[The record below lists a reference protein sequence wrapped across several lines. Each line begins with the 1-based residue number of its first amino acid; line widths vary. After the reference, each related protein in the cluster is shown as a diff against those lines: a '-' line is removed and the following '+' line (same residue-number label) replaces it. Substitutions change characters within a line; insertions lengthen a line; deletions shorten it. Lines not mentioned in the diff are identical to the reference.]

1 MEKKG
6 YLREI
11 FEFIL
16 FILLARLISL
26 LAITVMSFAVRLA
39 HLNDIEFIFFSITGI
54 LASAAIIFIAFYKR
68 GRKNKNKKNA
78 TALLMQLTL
87 SQILY
92 FLMCL
97 IFKFSSILSGATIY
111 IVQSIKNNS
120 EIDFSIYHDYMTI
133 FIFAAAILA
142 IIEILSAIGG
152 YVFGIKINKK
162 EKEIL
167 HHHTT

>member
-1 MEKKG
+1 M
-6 YLREI
+6 
-11 FEFIL
+11 
-16 FILLARLISL
+16 
-26 LAITVMSFAVRLA
+26 
-39 HLNDIEFIFFSITGI
+39 NDIEFIFSALLAFSIR
-54 LASAAIIFIAFYKR
+54 SNYYSYKR

-152 YVFGIKINKK
+152 YVFG
-162 EKEIL
+162 
-167 HHHTT
+167 